1 MNPLAAKYS
10 LITQRLATKAAR
22 EIHES
27 LDVEVVRQLGE
38 SFSRDAA
45 VSGEARNLSSYLARW
60 RQRASVTSAGLVL
73 AGFVCLGLTANTR
86 NPINRLITA
95 NGAIACWY
103 LARVQRRTVEE
114 TEPILGTLARIQAAQ
129 SAIALTQLWERQNPL
144 QVSDVATVE
153 PPLLPEGELQ
163 IFDWSDLQN
172 NPDKFPHL
180 MLLGKTGSGKSVLA
194 EWLLKQLGGKMTAIT
209 PHYSPKDWRGMR
221 VVGGGR
227 DFEAIAAEFTEL
239 VEEMDRRYEL
249 YNKGVTSF
257 EQWSIAVDELPAI
270 MASDICCEVPNQ
282 LKQLIRESRKVRI
295 RLILL
300 TQGAEVKALK
310 MEGEGSIRDS
320 LTFIRLGNFALD
332 HARKLKDERLLS
344 WLQQQ
349 RRPCLV
355 DEVPAIVPDLG

>member
-10 LITQRLATKAAR
+10 QVTQRLAGRVAR
-22 EIHES
+22 EIHQS
-27 LDVEVVRQLGE
+27 LDAEVTRQLGE
-38 SFSRDAA
+38 SFARDAA
-45 VSGEARNLSSYLARW
+45 INGDARNLAGYLARW
-60 RQRASVTSAGLVL
+60 RSRAITTSAGLTI
-73 AGFVCLGLTANTR
+73 AGFICLGLTATTH
-86 NPINRLITA
+86 NPIHRFITA
-95 NGAIACWY
+95 NGALACWF
-103 LARVQRRTVEE
+103 AASTQRRTVEE
-114 TEPILGTLARIQAAQ
+114 SEPILGTLARIQAAQ
-129 SAIALTQLWERQNPL
+129 SAIALTQLWERQ
-144 QVSDVATVE
+144 VSDVATVE
-153 PPLLPEGELQ
+153 PPLLPDPGLR

-172 NPDKFPHL
+172 NPDQFPHL
-180 MLLGKTGSGKSVLA
+180 MVLGKTGSGKSVLA
-194 EWLLKQLGGKMTAIT
+194 EWLLKQLGGKPTAIT
-209 PHYSPKDWRGMR
+209 PHHSPKDWKGVR

-270 MASDICCEVPNQ
+270 MASDICCEVPSQ
-282 LKQLIRESRKVRI
+282 LKQLIREARKVRI

-300 TQGAEVKALK
+300 TQGAEVRALK

-332 HARKLKDERLLS
+332 YARKLKDERLLN

>member
-1 MNPLAAKYS
+1 
-10 LITQRLATKAAR
+10 
-22 EIHES
+22 
-27 LDVEVVRQLGE
+27 
-38 SFSRDAA
+38 
-45 VSGEARNLSSYLARW
+45 
-60 RQRASVTSAGLVL
+60 
-73 AGFVCLGLTANTR
+73 
-86 NPINRLITA
+86 
-95 NGAIACWY
+95 
-103 LARVQRRTVEE
+103 
-114 TEPILGTLARIQAAQ
+114 LARIQAAQ
-129 SAIALTQLWERQNPL
+129 SAIALTQLWERQ
-144 QVSDVATVE
+144 VSDVATVE
-153 PPLLPEGELQ
+153 PPLLPDPGLR

-172 NPDKFPHL
+172 NPDQFPHL
-180 MLLGKTGSGKSVLA
+180 MVLGKTGSGKSVLA
-194 EWLLKQLGGKMTAIT
+194 EWLLKQLGGKPTAIT
-209 PHYSPKDWRGMR
+209 PHHSPKDWKGVR

-270 MASDICCEVPNQ
+270 MASDICCEVPSQ
-282 LKQLIRESRKVRI
+282 LKQLIREARKVRI

-300 TQGAEVKALK
+300 TQGAEVRALK

-332 HARKLKDERLLS
+332 YARKLKDERLLN